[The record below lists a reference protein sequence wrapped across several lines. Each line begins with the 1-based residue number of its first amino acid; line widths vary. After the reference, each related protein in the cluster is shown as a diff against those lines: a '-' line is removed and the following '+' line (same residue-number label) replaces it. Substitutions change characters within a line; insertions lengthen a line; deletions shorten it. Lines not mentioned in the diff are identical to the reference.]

1 MKQLSFVICALSVI
15 SFGCSSGSTGDGGG
29 GSGGTAP
36 VVCDDIDQGLRV
48 LWGDTHVH
56 TRMSLDSFWF
66 NSLAGPQEAYQF
78 AKGGTVDIACD
89 DRTVPCET
97 RQLDRPLDFA
107 AVSEHAE
114 FLGLFDEQCRR
125 EDPSPSCGITEQTVL
140 DNIDEFLAGTNDIDA
155 DLVFLLYPNRAPR
168 SENWQKVIEAAEAEN
183 DPCTFTTF
191 AA

>member
-1 MKQLSFVICALSVI
+1 MDLGMKQLSFVICALSVI
-15 SFGCSSGSTGDGGG
+15 SFGCSSGSTGNGGG

-97 RQLDRPLDFA
+97 RQLDRPLDFT

-125 EDPSPSCGITEQTVL
+125 DDPLS
-140 DNIDEFLAGTNDIDA
+140 
-155 DLVFLLYPNRAPR
+155 
-168 SENWQKVIEAAEAEN
+168 
-183 DPCTFTTF
+183 
-191 AA
+191 